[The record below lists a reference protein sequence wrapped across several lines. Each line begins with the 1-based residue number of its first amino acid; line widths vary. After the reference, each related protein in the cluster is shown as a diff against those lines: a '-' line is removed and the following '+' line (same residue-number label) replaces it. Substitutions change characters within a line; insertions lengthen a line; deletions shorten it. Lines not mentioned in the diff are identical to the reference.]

1 MHPETIKSESKD
13 NLMILKNGENGNLL
27 NDFYLAGGTAVAL
40 HLGHRLSR
48 DLDFFS
54 AKQFDGVLLKTK
66 ISELGNYED
75 DVSRKNNTIGSFND
89 TKLSFMYFNPGM
101 TEPPQLF
108 EGVNIASLKDLM
120 AMKVSAISQRGA
132 KRDFIDLYFIM
143 KKFEISIT
151 DVMLHY
157 FEKYKD
163 FKPNPIHALKS
174 LTYFDDAEKEIM
186 PDMKIP
192 VQWHEIKGFFENQKK
207 DIVQILE
214 MNGLE
219 NNKLSQ
225 DIGPEL

>member
-1 MHPETIKSESKD
+1 MHPETIEPKSKD

-54 AKQFDGVLLKTK
+54 AKPFDGVLLKSK

-75 DVSRKNNTIGSFND
+75 DVSRDNNTIGSFND
-89 TKLSFMYFNPGM
+89 TKLSFMYFKPGM
-101 TEPPQLF
+101 TEAPQQF
-108 EGVNIASLKDLM
+108 AGVNIASIKDLM

-143 KKFEISIT
+143 KKFEMSIT

-186 PDMKIP
+186 PFMKIP
-192 VQWHEIKGFFENQKK
+192 VQWPEIKGFFEGQKK
-207 DIVQILE
+207 GIVQLLE
-214 MNGLE
+214 KNGL
-219 NNKLSQ
+219 NKKYIPRDFEPKS
-225 DIGPEL
+225 

>member
-1 MHPETIKSESKD
+1 
-13 NLMILKNGENGNLL
+13 MILKNGENGSLL

-54 AKQFDGVLLKTK
+54 AKPFDGVLLKSK

-75 DVSRKNNTIGSFND
+75 DVSRDNNTIGSFND
-89 TKLSFMYFNPGM
+89 TKLSFMYFKPGLA
-101 TEPPQLF
+101 EAPQQF
-108 EGVNIASLKDLM
+108 AGVNIASIKDLM

-143 KKFEISIT
+143 KKFEMSIT

-174 LTYFDDAEKEIM
+174 LTFFDDAEKEIM
-186 PDMKIP
+186 PVMKTP
-192 VQWHEIKGFFENQKK
+192 VQWPEIKGFFEGQKK
-207 DIVQILE
+207 GIVQLLE
-214 MNGLE
+214 KNGLGK
-219 NNKLSQ
+219 NNIPQ
-225 DIGPEL
+225 DIRPE

>member
-1 MHPETIKSESKD
+1 MHPETIEPKSKD

-40 HLGHRLSR
+40 HLGHRLSH

-54 AKQFDGVLLKTK
+54 AKQFDGVLLKSR
-66 ISELGNYED
+66 ISKLGNYED
-75 DVSRKNNTIGSFND
+75 DVSRDNNTIGSFNG
-89 TKLSFMYFNPGM
+89 TKLSFMYFKPGM
-101 TEPPQLF
+101 TEAPQQF
-108 EGVNIASLKDLM
+108 AGVNIASIKDLM

-143 KKFEISIT
+143 KKFEISIA

-174 LTYFDDAEKEIM
+174 LTFFDDAEKEIM
-186 PDMKIP
+186 PVMKIP
-192 VQWHEIKGFFENQKK
+192 VQWPEIKGFFEGQKK
-207 DIVQILE
+207 GIVQLLE
-214 MNGLE
+214 MSGLD
-219 NNKLSQ
+219 KIIIPQ
-225 DIGPEL
+225 DIRPE

>member
-1 MHPETIKSESKD
+1 MHPEVIEPKSKD
-13 NLMILKNGENGNLL
+13 NLIILKNGDNGNLL
-27 NDFYLAGGTAVAL
+27 NGFYLAGGTAVAL

-54 AKQFDGVLLKTK
+54 AKPFNGVLLKSK

-75 DVSRKNNTIGSFND
+75 NVSRDNNTIGSFND
-89 TKLSFMYFNPGM
+89 TKLSFMYFKPGM
-101 TEPPQLF
+101 TEDPQQF
-108 EGVNIASLKDLM
+108 AGVNIASIKDLM

-143 KKFEISIT
+143 NKLEMSIT

-186 PDMKIP
+186 PVMKTP
-192 VQWHEIKGFFENQKK
+192 VQWPEIKGFFEGQKK
-207 DIVQILE
+207 GIVQLLE
-214 MNGLE
+214 KNGLD
-219 NNKLSQ
+219 KKYISR
-225 DIGPEL
+225 DFGPKS